1 MGRPDPT
8 TGDSAASLVVEN
20 LLAHHGIKGMHWGVR
35 KGKSAESKPEAS
47 DDAKVAKAAKDTIK
61 SGGTKALSTKE
72 LQSLV
77 KRMNLEQ
84 QYRDLKGKEPNQFDK
99 GQKIVKD
106 VLSVAKTG
114 QEIYGLV
121 NSPAGRALR
130 GLLENR

>member
-1 MGRPDPT
+1 MGRPNPT

-20 LLAHHGIKGMHWGVR
+20 LLAHHGIKGMHWGSR
-35 KGKSAESKPEAS
+35 KGKSSAPKPEAS
-47 DDAKVAKAAKDTIK
+47 EDAKVAKAAKGRIK
-61 SGGTKALSTKE
+61 SGGTKTLTTKE
-72 LQSLV
+72 LQDLV
-77 KRMNLEQ
+77 NRMNLEQ
-84 QYRDLKGKEPNQFDK
+84 QYRTLKGKEPNKFDK
-99 GQKIVKD
+99 GQKVVKD